1 MMHTLTPPTNPPMQH
16 WDAATVQK
24 YNIKGP
30 RYTSYPTALALE
42 SNFNPQL
49 VEQAL
54 RSDSRPLSLYIHLP
68 FCHKLC
74 YYCGCNRVITRH
86 QHKADEYLDA
96 LSQEMRL
103 YAPFITHRQLRNLHL
118 GGGTPTFLN
127 EAQLSRL
134 MTILKD
140 ELGFSAA
147 HADEVSIEIDPRNCS
162 TEKLAHLRAL
172 GFNRVSYGVQDFN
185 GDVQITINRV
195 QSEALVQ
202 NLVNASKK
210 LGFTSIN
217 LDLVYGLPHQNL
229 DNFRYS
235 LDKVIELDPDRVSM
249 FSYAHLPSRFAAQRK
264 IPDHTLLQGA
274 DKQALL
280 LAGIDKLNAAGYQFI
295 GMDHFA
301 KSSDSLAQAQREQR
315 MQRNFQG
322 YTTHGSDALLWL
334 GVSSISQVNGVIW
347 QHEKALSPYYQYIAD
362 TQLPVI
368 KGVQL
373 SCDDRM
379 RAELISQLIC
389 HFNLDIKA
397 FEQRWEID
405 FSSYFADALAK
416 LSNFEQDGVVAV
428 TPTKI
433 KVTEFGRLW
442 VRVVCAAFDA
452 YLKHQ
457 VEQYSKVV

>member
-1 MMHTLTPPTNPPMQH
+1 MQTSAQTTH
-16 WDAATVQK
+16 WDQAIVQK

-30 RYTSYPTALALE
+30 RYTSYPTALALDTH
-42 SNFNPQL
+42 FNPEL
-49 VEQAL
+49 VQRAL
-54 RSDSRPLSLYIHLP
+54 RSDNKPLSLYIHLP

-74 YYCGCNRVITRH
+74 YYCGCNKVITRH
-86 QHKADEYLDA
+86 QHKADDYLDA
-96 LSQEMRL
+96 LADEMRL
-103 YAPFITHRQLRNLHL
+103 YAPFIAHRKLRNLHL

-127 EAQLSRL
+127 EVQLSRL
-134 MTILKD
+134 MAILKD
-140 ELGFSAA
+140 ELGFTAEQ
-147 HADEVSIEIDPRNCS
+147 ADEVSIEIDPRSCS
-162 TEKLAHLRAL
+162 TTKLTHIRAL

-202 NLVNASKK
+202 NLVETSQT

-264 IPDHTLLQGA
+264 IPDDNLLQGT

-280 LAGIDKLNAAGYQFI
+280 LAGIEKLSAAGYQFI

-301 KSSDSLAQAQREQR
+301 KTSDSLARAQQEQR

-322 YTTHGSDALLWL
+322 YTTHGSDALLGL

-347 QHEKALSPYYQYIAD
+347 QHEKDLSPYYKSIANA
-362 TQLPVI
+362 QLPVT
-368 KGVQL
+368 KGAQL
-373 SCDDRM
+373 SRDDRM
-379 RAELISQLIC
+379 RAELIAQLIC
-389 HFNLDIKA
+389 HFNLDITA
-397 FEQRWEID
+397 FEQRWGID
-405 FSSYFADALAK
+405 FPSYFADALAK
-416 LSNFEQDGVVAV
+416 LDSFEQDGVVEV
-428 TPTKI
+428 TPTSI

-452 YLKHQ
+452 YLKDQ
-457 VEQYSKVV
+457 AEQYSKVV